1 MDDPYGRFPW
11 DPWLLDYLFAKL
23 RYRAFHLFTILKRK
37 TRVVSTPIKEGRW
50 FKRNPIKT
58 IFFTLLILMTIVLIL
73 AEIILRL
80 NGEKPGLDR
89 LGPAEQQIQT
99 VGELKLIDSFY
110 TDDEGVFKANKNYD
124 WSNGIYGDGVYINS
138 DGFRSI
144 DFKKDNP
151 GRNKIL
157 FLGDSFTWG
166 ASAKP
171 ISNCFVDLVA
181 REGYTVYNTGIGGT
195 GPSQYAFL
203 ARKYI
208 PLLKPDYVI
217 VMFYLGNDLYS
228 PLDPLI
234 PNQNLYYIT
243 DKLWLYAFDENG
255 QQLTLEESFQKY
267 FIQYYSPQTLK
278 NKIKLFFT
286 NSIVAKKFWLLIK
299 SIKDGYKNKHEMENR
314 VLKLLNQ
321 IKRTSEDNYAKFFLF
336 LIPADPDMSDTKTNI
351 SAMQRLFKEF
361 NPKTQKSISRLDYTN
376 LPDGHLNNN
385 GHYKMAKFI
394 LENLKK

>member
-1 MDDPYGRFPW
+1 MS
-11 DPWLLDYLFAKL
+11 
-23 RYRAFHLFTILKRK
+23 TLK
-37 TRVVSTPIKEGRW
+37 KESRW
-50 FKRNPIKT
+50 FERNPKKT
-58 IFFTLLILMTIVLIL
+58 IFFTLLILTTIVFIL
-73 AEIILRL
+73 AEITLRL
-80 NGEKPGLDR
+80 IGENPGLYR
-89 LGPAEQQIQT
+89 PGPPGPQIQS

-110 TDDEGVFKANKNYD
+110 TDGEGVFKANKNYD
-124 WSNGIYGDGVYINS
+124 WSNGKYGDGVYYINS

-144 DFKKDNP
+144 EFKKDDP
-151 GRNKIL
+151 GGNKIL
-157 FLGDSFTWG
+157 FLGDSFAWG

-171 ISNCFVDLVA
+171 ISNSFVDLVG
-181 REGYTVYNTGIGGT
+181 REGYTVYNTGIPGT

-208 PLLKPDYVI
+208 PLFKPDYVI
-217 VMFYLGNDLYS
+217 VMFCLANDLYS

-255 QQLTLEESFQKY
+255 HHLTLEESFQKY
-267 FIQYYSPQTLK
+267 YIQYYSPQTLK
-278 NKIKLFFT
+278 NKIKLFFM

-299 SIKDGYKNKHEMENR
+299 SIKDDHKNEHEMENR

-321 IKRTSEDNYAKFFLF
+321 IKQTSEENHAKFFLF
-336 LIPADPDMSDTKTNI
+336 LIPTHPDMSDTKTNI
-351 SAMQRLFKEF
+351 SAMQRLFKDF
-361 NPKTQKSISRLDYTN
+361 NPKTPKSISRLDYTD